1 MKHRLEQEVYILSPT
16 ETTSKAEINCQN
28 NLAS

>member
-1 MKHRLEQEVYILSPT
+1 MKHRMEQEVYILSPT
-16 ETTSKAEINCQN
+16 ETSEAEINCWN